1 MLVRRESEI
10 LLILTTFRPEMK
22 SLCGLIRI
30 FAIKGAP
37 TLSMTA
43 TATEQDVKEMRDCIG
58 LKEEEIVVLRAS
70 PVQDHVK
77 FQTVR
82 RPPNGVGFDGD
93 FSSSG
98 SFRPGLGHLLN
109 TIYLERFISDIRKG
123 TEPKKAMIFFRTEMQ
138 LLATYEYLL
147 EQLPQFDGDY
157 KSIPFVMS
165 HGAVGEATDKNIIER
180 KDEIKLFLTTS
191 KMMMGVDINDIQIV
205 IFVRPMNQLQH
216 FIQGAGRAG
225 RKQATGTRQRVL
237 VYILFNSQDLGGN
250 VPGLED
256 SVRTFCTTQDCLK
269 ELMRMHFD
277 GKPSV
282 SSTPGWCCSSC
293 G

>member
-10 LLILTTFRPEMK
+10 LLMLTTFRPEMK

-109 TIYLERFISDIRKG
+109 TIYLEQFISDIRKG
-123 TEPKKAMIFFRTEMQ
+123 RFFGSVF
-138 LLATYEYLL
+138 LCV
-147 EQLPQFDGDY
+147 
-157 KSIPFVMS
+157 KSNEGKI
-165 HGAVGEATDKNIIER
+165 DKRCN
-180 KDEIKLFLTTS
+180 FNVCS
-191 KMMMGVDINDIQIV
+191 IQI
-205 IFVRPMNQLQH
+205 M
-216 FIQGAGRAG
+216 
-225 RKQATGTRQRVL
+225 
-237 VYILFNSQDLGGN
+237 YISNIS
-250 VPGLED
+250 
-256 SVRTFCTTQDCLK
+256 
-269 ELMRMHFD
+269 
-277 GKPSV
+277 
-282 SSTPGWCCSSC
+282 
-293 G
+293 